1 MLDKHLLRVDKMSL
15 LITETLAL
23 LNKVLSIV
31 RSMEV
36 DVDETV
42 LFSDLGMLLTGDFH
56 QFPPI
61 AQLKTLLFSSR
72 PPTAL
77 AQVGQ
82 EIFEQFKTVIELIEQ
97 KRISDPIWNAI
108 IDCA

>member
-1 MLDKHLLRVDKMSL
+1 MLDKRLLRVDEISL
-15 LITETLAL
+15 LTTETLAL

-36 DVDETV
+36 VVDETV
-42 LFSDLGMLLTGDFH
+42 LFSDLGMLLMGDFH

-61 AQLKTLLFSSR
+61 ARLKKSLFSSR
-72 PPTAL
+72 SPTAL

-82 EIFEQFKTVIELIEQ
+82 EIFKQFKTVIELIEQ
-97 KRISDPIWNAI
+97 KRI
-108 IDCA
+108 